1 MLVEDLDLP
10 TVMMMPLQQLCRKEH
25 INGWILY
32 LWTLVR
38 SVVIEELK
46 EFGLLEI
53 AEKDEEMKL
62 YLKRFV

>member
-1 MLVEDLDLP
+1 M
-10 TVMMMPLQQLCRKEH
+10 
-25 INGWILY
+25 GWIDTQDY
-32 LWTLVR
+32 VYVLVNTAAIGTELNWEE
-38 SVVIEELK
+38 SEEASAIEELK